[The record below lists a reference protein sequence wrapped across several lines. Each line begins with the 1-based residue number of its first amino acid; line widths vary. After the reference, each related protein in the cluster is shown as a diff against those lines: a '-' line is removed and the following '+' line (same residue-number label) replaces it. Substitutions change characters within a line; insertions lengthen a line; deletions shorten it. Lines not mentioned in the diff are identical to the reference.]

1 VLTMLEAIEV
11 VRRAQAIARTDHQ
24 AHMQTRASLDTA
36 LQQLDDDARR
46 ARWRARSALRA
57 VVGGSARRGRIRGRR
72 R

>member
-1 VLTMLEAIEV
+1 MLEAIEI
-11 VRRAQAIARTDHQ
+11 VRRAQAIARTDHH
-24 AHMQTRASLDTA
+24 AHMQTTA
-36 LQQLDDDARR
+36 QLATTLQLLDDDARR